1 MPHVKNLN
9 DVLVGITLVAIAIF
23 ALILAWPLN
32 PGTVAAMGPGFFP
45 RLLAFIEIALGLA
58 IILQGFAREGE
69 VFERWFPRQMFFVL
83 ASILFFGLTIF
94 HLGVIIAVS
103 GTVLVACLA
112 HRGTRIYEAVLLAIG
127 MAAFI
132 VLVFPIALGLPMQI
146 WPMALVH

>member
-9 DVLVGITLVAIAIF
+9 DVLVGITLVAIATF

-32 PGTVAAMGPGFFP
+32 PGTMATMGPGFFP

-58 IILQGFAREGE
+58 IILQGFAEEGE

-83 ASILFFGLTIF
+83 ASILFFGLAIF
-94 HLGVIIAVS
+94 QLGVIIAVS
-103 GTVLVACLA
+103 GTVLIACLA
-112 HRGTRIYEAVLLAIG
+112 HRGTRFHEAALLAVG
-127 MAAFI
+127 MAVFV

-146 WPMALVH
+146 VPMALVH